1 MDYQALIDELE
12 LDCSASTLQK
22 RLYQRGY
29 FRYVACQK
37 PYLTAAQVLGRLL

>member
-1 MDYQALIDELE
+1 MDYQALVDELE
-12 LDCSASTLQK
+12 LEYMTSTLQK

-37 PYLTAAQVLGRLL
+37 PYLTTV